1 MLLPLCRTENGQGT
15 RDFGPSQ
22 DLPKKNLLVLKIAAR
37 KAILCL
43 LTLPPH
49 CSGFQEGWA
58 LPEQQTSLGSHPSH
72 HSPLPREGEWHSWS
86 RVYVKEVLA
95 LSLTLLPCSFG
106 VHLPAGSMGH
116 ESPRRGPDEVCYAAK
131 MVWFGWGNKST
142 LWRHIHSPSG
152 FNKKQYLSAWSYFC
166 LSMCSH
172 FRCGREGYYV
182 LIPKTLTL

>member
-1 MLLPLCRTENGQGT
+1 MLLLLCRTENGQGT

-22 DLPKKNLLVLKIAAR
+22 DLPQKNLLVLKIAAR

-49 CSGFQEGWA
+49 CSGFQEGRA
-58 LPEQQTSLGSHPSH
+58 LPEQQTSLGSHPSS
-72 HSPLPREGEWHSWS
+72 HSPLPREEERHSWS
-86 RVYVKEVLA
+86 RVCVKEVLA

-106 VHLPAGSMGH
+106 IHLPAGNMCHG
-116 ESPRRGPDEVCYAAK
+116 RGPDGVCYAAK

-152 FNKKQYLSAWSYFC
+152 FNKKQYLDLFLPGPISLSQCGLISDAEERGIMYWS
-166 LSMCSH
+166 LKPWP
-172 FRCGREGYYV
+172 
-182 LIPKTLTL
+182 L